1 MKDSTTRP
9 SMRNLKEYLHHI
21 GVQVQHE
28 PNRVVLF
35 YADANGSPSIKGT
48 VTFEKLMA
56 ALKVWPGLRAVA
68 SRTVLVGALIGIDVP
83 GGKRIFP
90 RE

>member
-1 MKDSTTRP
+1 MKGATKPT
-9 SMRNLKEYLHHI
+9 MRNLKEYLHHI

-28 PNRVVLF
+28 TNRVVFF
-35 YADANGSPSIKGT
+35 YADAEGSPSIKGT
-48 VTFEKLMA
+48 ITFEKLMA
-56 ALKVWPGLRAVA
+56 ALKIWPGMRGVA
-68 SRTVLVGALIGIDVP
+68 ARTVLVGTLIGIDVP